1 MSAGEHAAGLGL
13 LRGTVAV
20 KPHSPEWDAAG
31 RQTAAQLKAL
41 LGDAAADIQHI
52 GSTAVR
58 SICAK
63 PILDLAAGVTA
74 FDALLSKN
82 ELLAAHGFRFRG
94 SDLPGQYL
102 YVCGEGDFI
111 THHIHAV
118 IYRSEEWNN
127 YLDLR
132 DYLNCHDADAQ
143 AYAALKER
151 LAAAYP
157 ADRITY
163 TGRKSEWIRETL
175 RKAKAWRAGGAV

>member
-1 MSAGEHAAGLGL
+1 MSAGEQTAGLGL
-13 LRGTVAV
+13 LRGTVSV
-20 KPHSPEWDAAG
+20 KPHSTEWDAAG
-31 RQTAAQLKAL
+31 RQTAAHLKAL

-63 PILDLAAGVTA
+63 PIIDFAVGVTA
-74 FDALLSKN
+74 FDAVLSKN

-102 YVCGEGDFI
+102 YVCGDGDII

-118 IYRSEEWNN
+118 MYQSKEWNN
-127 YLDLR
+127 YLNLR
-132 DYLNCHDADAQ
+132 DYLNCHEADAQ
-143 AYAALKER
+143 AYSALKER
-151 LAAAYP
+151 LAAEYP

-163 TGRKSEWIRETL
+163 TGRKSEWIRGTL
-175 RKAKAWRAGGAV
+175 RKAEAWRKGGAV